1 MFRFNQKSKKKHY
14 ELRSNDHHILIPL
27 TFNGKSAELNSQAL
41 GRGQYTLH
49 TEEQKIRDHIWV
61 MVM

>member
-14 ELRSNDHHILIPL
+14 ELRSDDHHIRIPL

-41 GRGQYTLH
+41 GKGQYTLH
-49 TEEQKIRDHIWV
+49 TAEQKERNHIWV